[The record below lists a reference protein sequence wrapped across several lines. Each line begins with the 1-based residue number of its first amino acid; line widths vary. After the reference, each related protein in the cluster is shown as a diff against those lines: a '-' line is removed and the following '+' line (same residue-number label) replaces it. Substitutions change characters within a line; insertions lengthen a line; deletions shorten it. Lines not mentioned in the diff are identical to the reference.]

1 MMPFIVHARGK
12 HTEAMDALPAD
23 TIEVRGLS
31 LLLDEED
38 ISPVLALQ
46 LGAGDQRFQ
55 VMILAVDEEWVV
67 NVRDERGHRLTDEPE
82 LYPTRASAILAA
94 MLMAIDRAG

>member
-1 MMPFIVHARGK
+1 
-12 HTEAMDALPAD
+12 MDALPAD
-23 TIEVRGLS
+23 TVEVRGLS

-55 VMILAVDEEWVV
+55 AMILAVDEEWAV
-67 NVRDERGHRLTDEPE
+67 NVRDALGHTLSDEPE
-82 LYPTRASAILAA
+82 LYPTRSSAILAA
-94 MLMAIDRAG
+94 MLMAIDQGT

>member
-1 MMPFIVHARGK
+1 
-12 HTEAMDALPAD
+12 MDALPAD
-23 TIEVRGLS
+23 AVEVRGLS

-46 LGAGDQRFQ
+46 LSAGDQRFQ
-55 VMILAVDEEWVV
+55 AMILAVDEEWAV
-67 NVRDERGHRLTDEPE
+67 NVRDDLGHRLADEPE

-94 MLMAIDRAG
+94 MLMAIDRVV